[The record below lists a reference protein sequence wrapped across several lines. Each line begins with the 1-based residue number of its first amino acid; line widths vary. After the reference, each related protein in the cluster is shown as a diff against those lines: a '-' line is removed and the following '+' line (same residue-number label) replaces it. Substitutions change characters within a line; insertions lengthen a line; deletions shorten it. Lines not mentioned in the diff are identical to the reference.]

1 MLLSAIII
9 VLCIAGN
16 KLSAKI
22 GVPGLIVFLGL
33 GMLFGSDGLLK
44 IPFDDFITTERLC
57 SICLVF
63 IMFCGG
69 FSTNW
74 EAAKPVA
81 LRAGILSS
89 LGTILTAFI
98 TTLGCHFLIGFE
110 LKESFLIGA
119 VISST
124 DAASVFSILRGKKLN
139 LKGGLASLL
148 EIESGSNDPFSYML
162 TIIALAIMGTSD
174 ISSLGVTAL
183 CQVLFGV
190 LFGFG
195 IAYLAVLVLRKTKIA
210 HNGFDTIFM
219 IAVIFA
225 AYAAPAMIGGNG
237 YLSVYIAGIFIG
249 NSPIKHKAELVH
261 FFDGITGLC
270 QILLFFILGL
280 LSNPSELPAIILPA
294 LAVFLVLT
302 FISRPVAVFAICSVG
317 YSIKE
322 KLFIAWAGLRG
333 ASSIVFAITAVVST
347 AYGDSK
353 IFNIVMC
360 VCLISVA
367 FQGTLL
373 PFFAKKLGLIDDGS
387 SVMKTFNDYQ
397 DETPQF
403 NMMRVYVSENYRW
416 CGKKISEISI
426 PEDSLVLMI
435 KRNDTTIVPRGDTV
449 IEAGDDVILSI
460 PSYYDNDDIALKEEK
475 IDKSH
480 NWANKRIAD
489 LKLPTN
495 CLIIMVKREG
505 ETIIPNGSTVI
516 MPEDILVINEQN

>member
-1 MLLSAIII
+1 MLLSAVII

-44 IPFDDFITTERLC
+44 IPFDDFIASEKIC
-57 SICLVF
+57 CICLIF

-89 LGTILTAFI
+89 LGTILTALI
-98 TTLGCHFLIGFE
+98 TTMGCHFLIGME

-124 DAASVFSILRGKKLN
+124 DAASVFSILRSKKLN

-162 TIIALAIMGTSD
+162 TIIALALMGTND
-174 ISSLGVTAL
+174 ISNLGVTAL
-183 CQVLFGV
+183 FQVLFGV

-195 IAYLAVLVLRKTKIA
+195 IAFIAVWFLRRTKIA
-210 HNGFDTIFM
+210 VNGFDTIFM
-219 IAVIFA
+219 IAIIFA
-225 AYAAPAMIGGNG
+225 AYSAPAMIGGNG

-249 NSPIKHKAELVH
+249 NNPIKHKAELVH

-280 LSNPSELPAIILPA
+280 LSNPSQLPQIVLPA
-294 LAVFLVLT
+294 LAIFLILT
-302 FISRPVAVFAICSVG
+302 FASRPVATFIICSKG
-317 YSIKE
+317 YNTRE
-322 KLFIAWAGLRG
+322 RLFVAWAGLRG
-333 ASSIVFAITAVVST
+333 ASSIVFAITAVVSPS
-347 AYGDSK
+347 YGDTK

-403 NMMRVYVSENYRW
+403 NMMRVYVSEEHSW
-416 CGKKISEISI
+416 CGKKISEIKL
-426 PEDSLVLMI
+426 PEESLVLMI
-435 KRNDTTIVPRGDTV
+435 KRRETTIVPKGETV
-449 IEAGDDVILSI
+449 IESGDDVIMSI

-480 NWANKRIAD
+480 KWVNKKIAEID
-489 LKLPTN
+489 LPSSY
-495 CLIIMVKREG
+495 LIIMVKREG
-505 ETIIPNGSTVI
+505 ETIIPNGSTT
-516 MPEDILVINEQN
+516 ILLGDTLVVNEQN

>member
-1 MLLSAIII
+1 MLLSSVIIM
-9 VLCIAGN
+9 LCIAGN
-16 KLSAKI
+16 KVSAKM
-22 GVPGLIVFLGL
+22 GVPTLIVFLGL

-44 IPFDDFITTERLC
+44 IPFNDFVTSEK
-57 SICLVF
+57 ICCVCLIF

-74 EAAKPVA
+74 QAAKPVA
-81 LRAGILSS
+81 FRAGILSS
-89 LGTILTAFI
+89 LGTVLTAFI
-98 TTLGCHFLIGFE
+98 TTVCCHFFVGIG

-162 TIIALAIMGTSD
+162 TIIALALMGTSD
-174 ISSLGVTAL
+174 VSSLGLTAL
-183 CQVLFGV
+183 FQVVFGV
-190 LFGFG
+190 VFGFG
-195 IAYLAVLVLRKTKIA
+195 IGYVALWVLKRTKIA
-210 HNGFDTIFM
+210 ANGFDTIFM

-225 AYAAPAMIGGNG
+225 AYSAPAMVGGNG

-249 NSPIKHKAELVH
+249 NNPIKHKAELVH

-280 LSNPSELPAIILPA
+280 LSNPSELPEIVISA
-294 LAVFLVLT
+294 LAIFLILT
-302 FISRPVAVFAICSVG
+302 FISRPVATFVICSKG
-317 YSIKE
+317 YTNKE
-322 KLFIAWAGLRG
+322 RLFIAWSGLRG
-333 ASSIVFAITAVVST
+333 ASSIVFAIMAVVSDT
-347 AYGDSK
+347 YADAK
-353 IFNIVMC
+353 LFNIVMC

-373 PFFAKKLGLIDDGS
+373 PMFAKRLGLIDDGS

-403 NMMRVYVSENYRW
+403 NMMRVYVSETHGW
-416 CGKKISEISI
+416 CGKKISEISL
-426 PEDSLVLMI
+426 PEESLVLMI
-435 KRNDTTIVPRGDTV
+435 KRSETTIVPKGETV
-449 IEAGDDVILSI
+449 IESGDDVILGI

-475 IDKSH
+475 IDKTHKWS
-480 NWANKRIAD
+480 NKKIAE
-489 LKLPTN
+489 LELPSSY
-495 CLIIMVKREG
+495 LIIMVKRDG
-505 ETIIPNGSTVI
+505 DTIIPNGSTKI
-516 MPEDILVINEQN
+516 LAGDILVVNEQN